1 MTAPPC
7 PHPPDVHPTEFPQN
21 GETAVHMA
29 ARKWQWDVVELLI
42 EKGADVMPANNEVV
56 CFHPSTLLPLTLTH
70 HTLPPESPS
79 ERYHST
85 VGSLTMLSYLRGE
98 AVAGKGCRRVCNK
111 QCELCLKVLTLL

>member
-56 CFHPSTLLPLTLTH
+56 CFHPSTLLPPTLTH
-70 HTLPPESPS
+70 HISHRNLPQSG
-79 ERYHST
+79 T
-85 VGSLTMLSYLRGE
+85 TALLTASQWCRTSVVKLLL
-98 AVAGKGCRRVCNK
+98 VKGADVSVTNNVSCV
-111 QCELCLKVLTLL
+111 